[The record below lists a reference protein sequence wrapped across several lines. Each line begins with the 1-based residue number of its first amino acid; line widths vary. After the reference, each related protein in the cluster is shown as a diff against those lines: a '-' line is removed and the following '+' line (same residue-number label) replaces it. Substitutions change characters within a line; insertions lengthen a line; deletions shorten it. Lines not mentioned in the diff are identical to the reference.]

1 MIKKTYTFMDDIHTS
16 FGKVPNEENVSYIHS
31 LCVRVLNECV
41 YLLNEVGI
49 WCLAKSLLPIIC
61 QLDKI
66 STYIVNSNKVKAV
79 KEEDSKG
86 NITVLT
92 DPDQLQELV
101 LQYTSTSLRSLRETC
116 IGQFLQEK
124 MNSKKVE
131 NRQSSIKIDYFL
143 ENFCTPKVNLIS
155 NL

>member
-1 MIKKTYTFMDDIHTS
+1 MIKKTYTFIDDIHES
-16 FGKVPNEENVSYIHS
+16 FGKVSNEENLSYIHN
-31 LCVRVLNECV
+31 LCVRILNECV

-66 STYIVNSNKVKAV
+66 SSYIENSNQVKAE
-79 KEEDSKG
+79 KEEEEHSQN
-86 NITVLT
+86 NIKVLT

-124 MNSKKVE
+124 NNSKKVD
-131 NRQSSIKIDYFL
+131 NRQNSIKIDSFL
-143 ENFCTPKVNLIS
+143 DNFCTPKVSLS
-155 NL
+155 Y